1 MITRIEVDGFK
12 SLTTF
17 NLDFVP
23 GLNILVGPNGSGKT
37 NIVSFFEF
45 LGHLMETEASEA
57 TSRVGGAGA
66 VFRRIGTDYEKRIRA
81 RLIGCVRYF
90 DEHHPRRKSKQENLA
105 YCLYDYSFSLV
116 FPDTRDKVFF
126 EKQRLSLKQV
136 KQFITADKVE
146 MDRERWDADIESEI
160 SSDGSPIVKV
170 KAYRDSV
177 LDLPYYLAPST
188 QKAQRDQAI
197 EQTLTQI
204 LASNVSL
211 ASVVCRYS
219 HQLSPVVNDLSGGQI
234 YNIVPSR
241 VKLPEDSAKPPGIAR
256 DGSGLAAT
264 LYALQRVTY
273 PEHFGPWSRFYW
285 SPREQ
290 LVSSSLSELKQYLQ
304 LVNTAIEDIE
314 VSNDPFDN
322 QLRVRFHIRSGEY
335 TAVLPMGLMSDG
347 TLKWIAVVTAALT
360 ARSVFCIE
368 EPENYLHPQ
377 MQGEIVNILRDI
389 LFRQEADRFTLMTTH
404 SETLLNH
411 CRPHELIIIS
421 MSDGKT
427 VAKRCSQPAEIS
439 EEIRR
444 TGFGL
449 GYYYTSNALQND

>member
-12 SLTTF
+12 SLTGFTL
-17 NLDFVP
+17 NFVP

-45 LGHLMETEASEA
+45 LGHLIETEASEA

-66 VFRRIGTDYEKRIRA
+66 VFRRVGTDYEKRIRA
-81 RLIGCVRYF
+81 RLIGCVQYY
-90 DEHHPRRKSKQENLA
+90 DEHRHSRRKPQQENRT
-105 YCLYDYSFSLV
+105 YCLYEYSFSLI
-116 FPDTRDKVFF
+116 FPDTRDKVLF
-126 EKQRLSLKQV
+126 EKQRLSLKRV
-136 KQFITADKVE
+136 HQFMTADKAAME
-146 MDRERWDADIESEI
+146 MGRWDADVESEI
-160 SSDGSPIVKV
+160 SSDGSPVAKV
-170 KAYRDSV
+170 KAYHETV
-177 LDLPYYLAPST
+177 LDLPYFLASGTP
-188 QKAQRDQAI
+188 KVQREQAI

-204 LASNVSL
+204 LGSNISL

-264 LYALQRVTY
+264 LYALQSVTY

-290 LVSSSLSELKQYLQ
+290 LVSSSLSELKQYLR
-304 LVNTAIEDIE
+304 LVNTAIEDID
-314 VSNDPFDN
+314 VSNDSFDN

-335 TAVLPMGLMSDG
+335 TAVVPMGLMSDG

-377 MQGEIVNILRDI
+377 MQGEIVNILREI
-389 LFRQEADRFTLMTTH
+389 LFRQEADRFTLMTTLAAN
-404 SETLLNH
+404 EN
-411 CRPHELIIIS
+411 
-421 MSDGKT
+421 
-427 VAKRCSQPAEIS
+427 
-439 EEIRR
+439 
-444 TGFGL
+444 
-449 GYYYTSNALQND
+449 